1 MRTTR
6 APMLAAFAV
15 TVAVTVHPHTGFC
28 ASFRVTT
35 ILTVGPVVCERSA
48 CKCSGSN

>member
-28 ASFRVTT
+28 PSFRVTT
-35 ILTVGPVVCERSA
+35 ILTIGPAVRERST
-48 CKCSGSN
+48 CECSSSN